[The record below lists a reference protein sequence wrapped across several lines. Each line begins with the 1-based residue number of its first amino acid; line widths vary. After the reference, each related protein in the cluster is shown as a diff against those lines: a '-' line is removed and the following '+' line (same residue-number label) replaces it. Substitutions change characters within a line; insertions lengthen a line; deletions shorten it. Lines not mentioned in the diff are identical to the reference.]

1 MPTSQ
6 DIPEIN
12 DYPNSGGYISPPG
25 VSVVTNMQSAQLFAD
40 GHDVLK
46 QYLWFYNQVKN
57 NSPANNP
64 NGTNPNSW
72 DYKQGGAQYEGFGN
86 FNYGATGTAMGIPE
100 EVLLR
105 MAGAAQGG
113 AKTSLKNFGTPFGGP
128 PYGDDP
134 VDQAA
139 IRDGIDFARRKGF
152 DRPNNLWRKWIN
164 DLFGSPISPDIGTQ
178 TQSGITWTQPRD
190 PLILDLDGDGTEL
203 TASNSAVL
211 FDHNADG
218 IKTGSQW
225 ARPDDCIL
233 VRDLNGNGLIDSGR
247 ELFGDQT
254 VYTSGP
260 LFGQTAANGFAAL
273 KALDKDA
280 AGLSDGIFN
289 ASDVA
294 YADLKVWRDLNQDG
308 ISQSNELLGLAE
320 SGVSAINLTQ
330 TATQVTQGKSTFTK
344 TVSGI
349 DANGNPV
356 TTSTE
361 QTVQNVNFTTNN
373 FYRAFS
379 DNPVV
384 TAAAALL
391 PQTQGAGMV
400 RDLREA
406 MSLGIGKP
414 CRKLASCQRRQ
425 PKVRIKNRSRLSA
438 GVSTIVPKL
447 GFVGFKSRNIENSRA
462 FWLLRSRI
470 C

>member
-1 MPTSQ
+1 MSLTAGEFNTAISGIKFAVAQIVGVAYGPLAKGYVEIALGHPAMLTQLAAMGEKNESLNLRGEDFATLIKVAT
-6 DIPEIN
+6 DIGIGVAVV
-12 DYPNSGGYISPPG
+12 GGAAISPAIAGLWVATSIGLAVYSNRFLVADLLDGLENFIKNSLVDSYNSISSIFGLPG
-25 VSVVTNMQSAQLFAD
+25 SSRQNTSTFSDFVHRYFSS
-40 GHDVLK
+40 G
-46 QYLWFYNQVKN
+46 
-57 NSPANNP
+57 
-64 NGTNPNSW
+64 
-72 DYKQGGAQYEGFGN
+72 
-86 FNYGATGTAMGIPE
+86 
-100 EVLLR
+100 LL
-105 MAGAAQGG
+105 
-113 AKTSLKNFGTPFGGP
+113 
-128 PYGDDP
+128 
-134 VDQAA
+134 
-139 IRDGIDFARRKGF
+139 
-152 DRPNNLWRKWIN
+152 
-164 DLFGSPISPDIGTQ
+164 
-178 TQSGITWTQPRD
+178 WTQPRD
-190 PLILDLDGDGTEL
+190 PLILDLDNDGIEL
-203 TASNSAVL
+203 TPSNSVVL

-225 ARPDDCIL
+225 AKSDDGIL

-254 VYTSGP
+254 QISTVNAA
-260 LFGQTAANGFAAL
+260 GQTITTLAAHGFAAL

-373 FYRAFS
+373 FYRAFT

-384 TAAAALL
+384 TAPAALV
-391 PQTQGAGMV
+391 PEMHGSGQA
-400 RDLREA
+400 RDLRVA
-406 MSLGIGKP
+406 MSLRIGSQGSKFGKHQIRHSMLRQAAR
-414 CRKLASCQRRQ
+414 CRLNAEISAIV
-425 PKVRIKNRSRLSA
+425 PTLGFIGSKNR
-438 GVSTIVPKL
+438 
-447 GFVGFKSRNIENSRA
+447 GFDNCQA
-462 FWLLRSRI
+462 FELFGPR
-470 C
+470 CY